1 MRYDER
7 LKKNLATSIS
17 SKEKLLNDNVFL
29 DNFYKVQSVI
39 TPIFSNG
46 GRIYVAGNG
55 GSAADA
61 QHFAAE
67 LVCRLE
73 KDRISLP
80 AESLTVDSSVLTAV
94 GNDYGFDKIFSRQ
107 LESKMTKKDIFLA
120 ISTSGNSANI
130 IEALKFCKE
139 NNYISILLSANDG
152 GLSKKFAKFSMC
164 VSAERTTTIQELHI
178 LLLHTICECIENNFL
193 K

>member
-178 LLLHTICECIENNFL
+178 LLLHTICECIENNF
-193 K
+193 

>member
-139 NNYISILLSANDG
+139 NNYMSILLSANDG

-178 LLLHTICECIENNFL
+178 LLLHTICECIENNF
-193 K
+193 

>member
-139 NNYISILLSANDG
+139 NNYMSILLSANDG

-164 VSAERTTTIQELHI
+164 VGAERTTTIQELHI

>member
-94 GNDYGFDKIFSRQ
+94 GNDYGLI
-107 LESKMTKKDIFLA
+107 
-120 ISTSGNSANI
+120 
-130 IEALKFCKE
+130 
-139 NNYISILLSANDG
+139 
-152 GLSKKFAKFSMC
+152 KFS
-164 VSAERTTTIQELHI
+164 LD
-178 LLLHTICECIENNFL
+178 N
-193 K
+193 

>member
-29 DNFYKVQSVI
+29 DNFHKVQSVI

-178 LLLHTICECIENNFL
+178 LLLHTICECIENNF
-193 K
+193 

>member
-139 NNYISILLSANDG
+139 NNYMSILLSANDG
-152 GLSKKFAKFSMC
+152 GLSKKLAKFSIC
-164 VSAERTTTIQELHI
+164 VGAERTTTIQELHI
-178 LLLHTICECIENNFL
+178 LLLHTICECIENNF
-193 K
+193 

>member
-1 MRYDER
+1 MKYDER

-139 NNYISILLSANDG
+139 NNYMSILLSANDG

>member
-1 MRYDER
+1 MKYDER
-7 LKKNLATSIS
+7 LKKNLAASIS

-139 NNYISILLSANDG
+139 NNYMSILLSANDG

-178 LLLHTICECIENNFL
+178 LLLHTICECIENNF
-193 K
+193 